1 MSKLPKKPNSDE
13 LLLLYGLYKQA
24 TVGDNSSAKPGL
36 MDFTGKAKW
45 QAWEDQKGKSSEE
58 AESEYIALVDELTD
72 KYT

>member
-1 MSKLPKKPNSDE
+1 
-13 LLLLYGLYKQA
+13 
-24 TVGDNSSAKPGL
+24 